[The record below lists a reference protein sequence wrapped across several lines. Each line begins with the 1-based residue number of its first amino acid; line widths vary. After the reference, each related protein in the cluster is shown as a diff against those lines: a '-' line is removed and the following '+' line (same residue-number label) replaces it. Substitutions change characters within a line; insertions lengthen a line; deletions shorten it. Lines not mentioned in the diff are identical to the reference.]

1 VKRAASLREIQVSV
15 APRPSRSRSRADPA
29 NDWQLPIGFCEV
41 PRRSLVVAVIETRIY
56 NSINPEIPL
65 DGGSHETMMLQGSS
79 RCAEGRRGGFEHV
92 RTERGCRRSSRN
104 RRARGS
110 RRLGAREGA
119 CFGPQGMFEEK
130 WIEGPTNQDAAPG
143 CVARASASSP
153 ILFPRKYDA
162 RAAYRIPA
170 SLWNE
175 TSRTQEP
182 KGENNDQD

>member
-1 VKRAASLREIQVSV
+1 MSGPSVAVVDLRGIVGRVDRVVWVPVAIYASLLALEATAAGRIALGTADSLTAI
-15 APRPSRSRSRADPA
+15 APYLLLRNSTGCDPCLSIWRPAA
-29 NDWQLPIGFCEV
+29 HC
-41 PRRSLVVAVIETRIY
+41 
-56 NSINPEIPL
+56 
-65 DGGSHETMMLQGSS
+65 
-79 RCAEGRRGGFEHV
+79 
-92 RTERGCRRSSRN
+92 
-104 RRARGS
+104 
-110 RRLGAREGA
+110 EGA